1 MKLSYE
7 DKVRMY
13 RSWKKHEKSPRRL
26 AKENRLS
33 HSTVDYMVHLMDR
46 HGEEIARHGK
56 KNYYSTEFKK
66 AAIERVLSGKE
77 SITSLSIELGLP
89 NIGTLPAWIK
99 SYKENRYTVVERK
112 RGRHGKKETEDNRRI
127 RSRTESLEGREPE
140 AYHRER
146 ILKKIRCLG
155 YGKREVRREEIAA
168 VITELRQELNC
179 SLRFILEV
187 LKEHPG
193 LPQIS
198 KSDYYYVMSKKDKD
212 LKNDSLMNRIIDIYY
227 RHKGRYGYRRIHLQ
241 LFKEGININHKKVQR
256 LMRRMGLSG
265 IRRNKRKYSSYQ
277 GTIGKVAANIIE
289 RDFFA
294 DKPNQKW
301 YTDITEFNLRGE
313 KVYLSPILDGYAGDI
328 VSYNIS
334 RRPDFYQIHDM
345 LNKAFRDNPDTQELI
360 FHSDQGWQYQHYG
373 YQKIL
378 SEHGITQS
386 MSRKGNSLDNGL
398 MENFFGLLKTEM
410 FYDHEQSYKNTDE
423 LIKAI
428 DEYIHYYNYD
438 RIKARLKG
446 LTPIE
451 HRNQALM
458 NY

>member
-13 RSWKKHEKSPRRL
+13 RSWKRNEKSPKQL
-26 AKENRLS
+26 SKEKGLTY
-33 HSTVDYMVHLMDR
+33 STVEYMVRLMDH
-46 HGEEIARHGK
+46 HGEEIVRHGK
-56 KNYYSTEFKK
+56 NRYYSPEFKEK
-66 AAIERVLSGKE
+66 AIKRVLVGRE
-77 SITSLSIELGLP
+77 SLASVAIDIGLP
-89 NIGTLPAWIK
+89 NNGALFAWIK

-112 RGRHGKKETEDNRRI
+112 RGRHGRKETEDNRKV
-127 RSRTESLEGREPE
+127 RSRAESLEGREPE
-140 AYHRER
+140 AYYRER
-146 ILKKIRCLG
+146 ILKKIECLSF
-155 YGKREVRREEIAA
+155 GKRKVRREEIAV
-168 VITELRQELNC
+168 VISELRQELKC
-179 SLRFILEV
+179 SLRFILET
-187 LKEHPG
+187 LKESPQ

-212 LKNDSLMNRIIDIYY
+212 LKNDEVMNRIIDIYY

-241 LFKEGININHKKVQR
+241 LFREGIYINRKKVQR
-256 LMRRMGLSG
+256 MMRRMGLLG

-277 GTIGKVAANIIE
+277 GTIGKVADNLIE

-294 DKPNQKW
+294 DKPNKKW
-301 YTDITEFNLRGE
+301 YTDITEFNLRGD

-334 RRPDFYQIHDM
+334 RRPDFYQIYDM
-345 LNKAFRDNPDTQELI
+345 LNKAFMENPEIHDLI

-373 YQKIL
+373 YQKTL
-378 SEHGITQS
+378 SEHVIIQS

-410 FYDHEQSYKNTDE
+410 FYDHEQSYKDTDE

-428 DEYIHYYNYD
+428 DEYINYYNNE
-438 RIKARLKG
+438 RIKSRLKG

-451 HRNQALM
+451 YRNQALFD
-458 NY
+458 Y

>member
-13 RSWKKHEKSPRRL
+13 RSWKRHEKSPRQL
-26 AKENRLS
+26 AKENGI
-33 HSTVDYMVHLMDR
+33 DYHVVYYIIQLMEC
-46 HGEEIARHGK
+46 HGEEIVKHR
-56 KNYYSTEFKK
+56 KNRYYSPEFKEK
-66 AAIERVLSGKE
+66 AIKRVLSGRE
-77 SITSLSIELGLP
+77 SIHVVSVELGLP
-89 NIGTLPAWIK
+89 NQGTLPAWIK
-99 SYKENRYTVVERK
+99 SYRENGYTVIERK
-112 RGRHGKKETEDNRRI
+112 RGRHGKKETEDNRRV

-155 YGKREVRREEIAA
+155 YGKRKVRKEEIAA

-179 SLRFILEV
+179 SLKFILETINDN
-187 LKEHPG
+187 KE
-193 LPQIS
+193 LQQIS
-198 KSDYYYVMSKKDKD
+198 RSDYYYVMSKKDKD
-212 LKNDSLMNRIIDIYY
+212 LKNDSLMNRIIEIYY

-241 LFKEGININHKKVQR
+241 LLREGICINRKKVQR
-256 LMRRMGLSG
+256 LMRRMGLLG
-265 IRRNKRKYSSYQ
+265 IRRNKRRYSSYQ
-277 GTIGKVAANIIE
+277 GTIGKVADNIIE
-289 RDFFA
+289 RNFFA

-334 RRPDFYQIHDM
+334 RRPDFSQINDM
-345 LNKAFRDNPDTQELI
+345 LNKAFRDNLDTQELI

-428 DEYIHYYNYD
+428 DEYIHYYNYE
-438 RIKARLKG
+438 RIKTRLKG

-451 HRNQALM
+451 YRNQALI

>member
-13 RSWKKHEKSPRRL
+13 HSWKRHEKSPGQL
-26 AKENRLS
+26 AKENGLAHANIEYMLRLI
-33 HSTVDYMVHLMDR
+33 DI
-46 HGEEIARHGK
+46 HGEEIVRHGK
-56 KNYYSTEFKK
+56 NHYYSPEFKEK
-66 AAIERVLSGKE
+66 AIKRVLSERE
-77 SITSLSIELGLP
+77 SIWAVSIELGLP
-89 NIGTLPAWIK
+89 NHGTLYAWIK
-99 SYKENRYTVVERK
+99 SYKENGYTVVERK
-112 RGRHGKKETEDNRRI
+112 RGRHGKKETEDSGRI
-127 RSRTESLEGREPE
+127 RSRTESLEGGELE
-140 AYHRER
+140 AYHRNR
-146 ILKKIRCLG
+146 IHKKIECLS
-155 YGKREVRREEIAA
+155 YGKRKVRREEIAV
-168 VITELRQELNC
+168 VISELRQELKC

-187 LKEHPG
+187 LREHPE

-212 LKNDSLMNRIIDIYY
+212 LKNDEIMNRIIDIYY
-227 RHKGRYGYRRIHLQ
+227 HHKGRYGYRRVHLQ
-241 LFKEGININHKKVQR
+241 LLREGIIINRKKVQR
-256 LMRRMGLSG
+256 LMRRMGLMG

-277 GTIGKVAANIIE
+277 GTIGKIADNIIE

-294 DKPNQKW
+294 DRPNQKW
-301 YTDITEFNLRGE
+301 YTDVTEFNLRGE

-334 RRPDFYQIHDM
+334 RSPDFYQIIDM
-345 LNKAFRDNPDTQELI
+345 MNKAFKNNPDIHDLV

-378 SEHGITQS
+378 SEHDITQS

-410 FYDHEQSYKNTDE
+410 FYDQEDNYRNTDE

-428 DEYIHYYNYD
+428 DEYLNYYNND
-438 RIKARLKG
+438 RLKVRLKG

-458 NY
+458 NF

>member
-13 RSWKKHEKSPRRL
+13 RSWKSHEKSPGQL
-26 AKENRLS
+26 AKENGLA
-33 HSTVDYMVHLMDR
+33 HSTVENMVRLMDR
-46 HGEEIARHGK
+46 HGEEIVRHGK
-56 KNYYSTEFKK
+56 NKYYSLEFKEK
-66 AAIERVLSGKE
+66 AIKRVLSGRE
-77 SITSLSIELGLP
+77 SMISVSVELGLP
-89 NIGTLPAWIK
+89 NQGTLAAWIK
-99 SYKENRYTVVERK
+99 SYKENGYTVVERK
-112 RGRHGKKETEDNRRI
+112 RGRHGKEETEDNRGV

-155 YGKREVRREEIAA
+155 YGKREVRKEEIAA

-179 SLRFILEV
+179 SLRFILETIKDN
-187 LKEHPG
+187 KE
-193 LPQIS
+193 LPAIS
-198 KSDYYYVMSKKDKD
+198 RSDYYYVMSKKDKD

-241 LFKEGININHKKVQR
+241 LFKEGISINHKKVQR
-256 LMRRMGLSG
+256 LMRRMGLLG
-265 IRRNKRKYSSYQ
+265 IRRNKRRYSSYQ

-334 RRPDFYQIHDM
+334 RRPDFYQINDM

-410 FYDHEQSYKNTDE
+410 FYEQEYLYKNTDE
-423 LIKAI
+423 LIKAV
-428 DEYIHYYNYD
+428 DEYINYYNNE
-438 RIKARLKG
+438 RIKTRLKG

-451 HRNQALM
+451 YRNQALM

>member
-7 DKVRMY
+7 ARVRMY
-13 RSWKKHEKSPRRL
+13 RSWKNGEKSPRQL
-26 AKENRLS
+26 AKEYGLAYS
-33 HSTVDYMVHLMDR
+33 PIEYMLRLMDR
-46 HGEEIARHGK
+46 HGEEIVRHGK
-56 KNYYSTEFKK
+56 NRYYSPEFKEK
-66 AAIERVLSGKE
+66 AIKRVLSGRE
-77 SITSLSIELGLP
+77 SLLSVSIDCGLP
-89 NIGTLPAWIK
+89 NQGTLFAWIK
-99 SYKENRYTVVERK
+99 SYKENGYTVVERK
-112 RGRHGKKETEDNRRI
+112 RGGHGKKEKEDNRRV
-127 RSRTESLEGREPE
+127 RSRTESLEGRELK
-140 AYHRER
+140 AYYRDR
-146 ILKKIRCLG
+146 IHKKIECLSF
-155 YGKREVRREEIAA
+155 GKRKVRREEIAV
-168 VITELRQELNC
+168 VIRELRQELKC

-187 LKEHPG
+187 LKEHPQ

-198 KSDYYYVMSKKDKD
+198 KSDYYYIMSKKDKD
-212 LKNDSLMNRIIDIYY
+212 LKNDEVMNHIIDIYY

-241 LFKEGININHKKVQR
+241 LFKEGISINRKKVQR
-256 LMRRMGLSG
+256 LMRRMGLLG

-277 GTIGKVAANIIE
+277 GTIGKVAPNIIE

-294 DKPNQKW
+294 DRPNKKW

-334 RRPDFYQIHDM
+334 RRPDFYQINDM
-345 LNKAFRDNPDTQELI
+345 LSKAFRDNPDTHDLI

-373 YQKIL
+373 YQKTL
-378 SEHGITQS
+378 SEHGIIQS

-410 FYDHEQSYKNTDE
+410 FYDQEQSYKDTNE

-428 DEYIHYYNYD
+428 EDYINYYNNE
-438 RIKARLKG
+438 RIKARIKG

-451 HRNQALM
+451 YRNQAFI

>member
-13 RSWKKHEKSPRRL
+13 RSWKRHEKSPGQL
-26 AKENRLS
+26 AKENGV
-33 HSTVDYMVHLMDR
+33 HHAEVEYMVRLMDR
-46 HGEEIARHGK
+46 HGEEIARHG
-56 KNYYSTEFKK
+56 NNRYYSPEFKEK
-66 AAIERVLSGKE
+66 AIRRVLSGRE
-77 SITSLSIELGLP
+77 SMISVSVELGLP
-89 NIGTLPAWIK
+89 NQGTLPAWIK
-99 SYKENRYTVVERK
+99 SYKENGYTVVERK
-112 RGRHGKKETEDNRRI
+112 RGRHGRKETEDNRRV

-140 AYHRER
+140 AYYRER
-146 ILKKIRCLG
+146 ILKKIECLSF
-155 YGKREVRREEIAA
+155 GKRKVRREEIAA
-168 VITELRQELNC
+168 VISELRQELKC
-179 SLRFILEV
+179 SLRFILET
-187 LKEHPG
+187 LKEHPQ
-193 LPQIS
+193 LPAIS

-212 LKNDSLMNRIIDIYY
+212 LKNDEVMNRIIDIYY

-241 LFKEGININHKKVQR
+241 LLREGICINRKKVQR
-256 LMRRMGLSG
+256 LMRRMGLLG

-277 GTIGKVAANIIE
+277 GTIGKVADNLIE
-289 RDFFA
+289 RNFFA
-294 DKPNQKW
+294 DKPNKKW
-301 YTDITEFNLRGE
+301 YTDITEFNLRGD

-334 RRPDFYQIHDM
+334 RSPDFYQINDM
-345 LNKAFRDNPDTQELI
+345 LNKAFMENPETHALI

-373 YQKIL
+373 YQKTL
-378 SEHGITQS
+378 SEHGIIQS

-410 FYDHEQSYKNTDE
+410 FYEQEHLYKDTDE

-428 DEYIHYYNYD
+428 DEYVYYYNNE

-451 HRNQALM
+451 YRNQALM

>member
-13 RSWKKHEKSPRRL
+13 RSWKRHEKSPEQL
-26 AKENRLS
+26 AKENGLNYAFVAYILR
-33 HSTVDYMVHLMDR
+33 LMDR
-46 HGEEIARHGK
+46 HGEEIVRHGK
-56 KNYYSTEFKK
+56 NKHYSLEFKEK
-66 AAIERVLSGKE
+66 AIKRVLSGRE
-77 SITSLSIELGLP
+77 SIWSVSLDLGLP
-89 NIGTLPAWIK
+89 SEGTLHAWIK
-99 SYKENRYTVVERK
+99 SYKENGYTVVERK
-112 RGRHGKKETEDNRRI
+112 KGRHGSKEAEDSSGI
-127 RSRTESLEGREPE
+127 RSRTEGLEGREPE
-140 AYHRER
+140 AYHRDR
-146 ILKKIRCLG
+146 IHKKIECLSF
-155 YGKREVRREEIAA
+155 GKREVRREEIAV
-168 VITELRQELNC
+168 VITELRQELKC

-187 LKEHPG
+187 LKEHPQ

-212 LKNDSLMNRIIDIYY
+212 LKNDEVMNRIIEIYY

-241 LFKEGININHKKVQR
+241 LLREGISINRKKVAR
-256 LMRRMGLSG
+256 LMRRMGLLG
-265 IRRNKRKYSSYQ
+265 IRRNKRRYSSYQ
-277 GTIGKVAANIIE
+277 GTIGKIADNIIE

-301 YTDITEFNLRGE
+301 YTDITEFNLRGD

-334 RRPDFYQIHDM
+334 TRPDFHQINDM
-345 LNKAFRDNPDTQELI
+345 LNKAFMENPKTHDLI

-378 SEHGITQS
+378 SEHDITQS
-386 MSRKGNSLDNGL
+386 MSRKGNSMDNGL

-410 FYDHEQSYKNTDE
+410 FYEQEHLYKDVDE

-428 DEYIHYYNYD
+428 EDYINYYNNE

-446 LTPIE
+446 LTPVE
-451 HRNQALM
+451 FRNQALM
-458 NY
+458 DF